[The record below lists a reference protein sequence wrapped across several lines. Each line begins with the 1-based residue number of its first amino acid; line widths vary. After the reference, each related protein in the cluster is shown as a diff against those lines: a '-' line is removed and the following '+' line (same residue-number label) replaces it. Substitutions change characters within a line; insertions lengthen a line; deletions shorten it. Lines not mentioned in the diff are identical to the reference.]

1 MTVGREVDRFLPST
15 FLLCF
20 RGSELAKAGAEPL
33 LSWSQEVTAGR
44 PGGVALFESV
54 FELGKQWENLLSVL
68 LHCLLVSYVMAC
80 PDYKTDFYNN
90 VSYPNF
96 GV

>member
-1 MTVGREVDRFLPST
+1 MKMGREVNGFLPST

-20 RGSELAKAGAEPL
+20 RGSELAKAGAEPV

-54 FELGKQWENLLSVL
+54 FELGKQWEICYLCCYIV
-68 LHCLLVSYVMAC
+68 YWFPM
-80 PDYKTDFYNN
+80 
-90 VSYPNF
+90 
-96 GV
+96 